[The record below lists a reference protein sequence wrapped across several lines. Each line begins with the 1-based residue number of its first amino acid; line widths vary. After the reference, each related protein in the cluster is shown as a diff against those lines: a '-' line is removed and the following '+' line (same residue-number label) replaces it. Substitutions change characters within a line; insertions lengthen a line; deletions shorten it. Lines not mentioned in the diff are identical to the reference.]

1 MVSKM
6 EWNEIN
12 AGSEATDAL
21 ARAARKAKRPW
32 AAALALCLSAFLLS
46 SCGNSQLSTAAM
58 REATAPALQTI
69 GERAEGIILAVP
81 AEDWPRVYAYI
92 QDIDNRWKD
101 YKRPTVTGLSD
112 PPGFP
117 AGMLRGDLD
126 AALASLRYQ
135 AAAKDSP
142 GTIQAAGRVSGA
154 AAELIGFYNPDRP
167 SALHRLAVHEK
178 RIMIQA
184 TEGDLVAAST
194 SLDNVRGAW
203 GRARTA
209 VVVRA
214 GDVVAR
220 GFDELIAEQQ
230 AAIQARNL
238 PRLASGAQVALNMIN
253 DMQQLNY

>member
-1 MVSKM
+1 
-6 EWNEIN
+6 
-12 AGSEATDAL
+12 
-21 ARAARKAKRPW
+21 
-32 AAALALCLSAFLLS
+32 
-46 SCGNSQLSTAAM
+46 M
-58 REATAPALQTI
+58 REATAPPLQTI

-101 YKRPTVTGLSD
+101 YKHPTVTGLSD
-112 PPGFP
+112 SPGFP
-117 AGMLRGDLD
+117 AGMMRGDLD

-135 AAAKDSP
+135 AAARDVP

-184 TEGDLVAAST
+184 TEGDLTAASA
-194 SLDNVRGAW
+194 SLDNVRSAW
-203 GRARTA
+203 SRARTA
-209 VVVRA
+209 VRTRA
-214 GDVVAR
+214 GDAVAQ
-220 GFDELIAEQQ
+220 GFDQLIAEQQ

-238 PRLASGAQVALNMIN
+238 PRLASGAQIALEMIN